1 MKLIKVKME
10 RKTFNNMYIEMF
22 LDVSAWLTSVRVE
35 ITKPIKSTTS
45 PIPIKHKAITFNQA
59 N

>member
-1 MKLIKVKME
+1 ME